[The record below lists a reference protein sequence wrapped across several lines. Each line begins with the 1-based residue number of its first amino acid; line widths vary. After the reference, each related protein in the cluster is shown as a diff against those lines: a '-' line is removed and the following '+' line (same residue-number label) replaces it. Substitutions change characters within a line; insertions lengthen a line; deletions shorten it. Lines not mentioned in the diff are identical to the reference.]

1 MKKID
6 PSPAIAILANL
17 GVIAG
22 IVFLGYELR
31 QNTLMIRAQI
41 TQSRAELAVTEQ
53 VATYNSDYLPGIQ
66 IKVQKGEQLTDE
78 EFLRFRTFV
87 RGFLRNQD
95 NAYWQFRSGLL
106 ESNTPDS
113 IRIGISEVIGST
125 SMGRAVWEDQRA
137 LYTSEFVEFVDQ
149 TLARLDSSE

>member
-1 MKKID
+1 MKKIELGQ
-6 PSPAIAILANL
+6 AITILANL

-53 VATYNSDYLPGIQ
+53 VATYNSDYLPSIQ
-66 IKVQKGEQLTDE
+66 VKVQRGQQLTDE
-78 EFLRFRTFV
+78 EMFRFRTFI

-95 NAYWQFRSGLL
+95 NAYWQFRSDLL

-113 IRIGISEVIGST
+113 IRLGVSEVIGSNAL
-125 SMGRAVWEDQRA
+125 GRSIWEEQRA
-137 LYTSEFVEFVDQ
+137 LYTSEFVDFVDQ
-149 TLARLDSSE
+149 ILSSTSSAE